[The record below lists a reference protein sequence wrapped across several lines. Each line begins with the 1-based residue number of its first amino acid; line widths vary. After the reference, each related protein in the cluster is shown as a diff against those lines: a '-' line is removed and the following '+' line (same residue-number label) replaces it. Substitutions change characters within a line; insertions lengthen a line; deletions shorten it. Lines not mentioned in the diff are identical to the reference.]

1 MSTAAVSSSSIFQE
15 LQCFYHTRHTD
26 LNQLGSALQSGNL
39 ADAQQAF
46 SALAA
51 LGQNGPFS
59 NSEPFGN
66 SSRAQA
72 FEAIGTALQAGDL
85 AGAQAAFANLKSSLQ
100 NKTATPAQDNPATVV
115 NLSSGQNSGN
125 VVAEIVINFNTSS
138 GVAVG
143 APSPAGQPSTTGTA
157 SNTNG
162 ANGVPEIIINLE
174 SGSSNNASATASS
187 GSTSGIPE
195 LVINLGAPNLGA
207 PPNGTTSGSSS
218 SDATP
223 PPELII
229 NLNAQQNYELIV
241 NLLTSSST
249 QTQNGSTSSLSLRA

>member
-1 MSTAAVSSSSIFQE
+1 MSTAAISSSSIFQE
-15 LQCFYHTRHTD
+15 LQSFYQTRHTD

-51 LGQNGPFS
+51 LGQGGPFA
-59 NSEPFGN
+59 NSEPFGKAG
-66 SSRAQA
+66 RAQA

-100 NKTATPAQDNPATVV
+100 NKAPTAAQDNPATVV
-115 NLSSGQNSGN
+115 NLSRGQNSSN
-125 VVAEIVINFNTSS
+125 VVAEIVINFNTSF
-138 GVAVG
+138 GVEIG
-143 APSPAGQPSTTGTA
+143 APSPAGQPSTTGTT

-162 ANGVPEIIINLE
+162 ATGVPEIVINLE
-174 SGSSNNASATASS
+174 GGSGTNASTGASS
-187 GSTSGIPE
+187 GSTPYGAPE
-195 LVINLGAPNLGA
+195 LVINLGIPNLGA
-207 PPNGTTSGSSS
+207 PPNPGTSGG

-223 PPELII
+223 PPELIL

-241 NLLTSSST
+241 NLVNPASTS
-249 QTQNGSTSSLSLRA
+249 QTGSLSSLSLQA